1 MKLYSTRNTNLEQT
15 PWQALIQPM
24 APDGGLW
31 MFNEFPLVPWETW
44 INLPFEDIVYEI
56 LSIVFPELDIDKDF
70 IHKAYAQFEQPEIV
84 PSIFRKHQIVEL
96 YHGPSAAFKDIALSV
111 LPELS
116 HRAFIKSGTRVVP
129 HILTATSGDTG
140 SAALMGFKDS
150 VFPITVF
157 YPQVGISSIQRRQ
170 MTTIEAKG
178 VKVYG
183 IEGNFDD
190 AQAVVKHL
198 FRHDKDHHYGSANS
212 INIGRL
218 IPQLA
223 YYFKAY
229 GDAIKHHRIQ
239 KGEALSFSIPSG
251 NFGNAFAGYC
261 AYRMG
266 LPIKHLIIASNAN
279 DVLTE
284 FFTQGRYNRRREFLH
299 TQSPSMDILVSS
311 NLERLLFLEADDK
324 HVSKYMH
331 ELDHEGAYLIDPD
344 LLNRIQSRFKAY
356 RIDEVLTSQTIQT
369 VYDQEQVLL
378 DPHTAVAWAAAER
391 YQIEYPNQAIAV
403 LATASAYK
411 FPRSV
416 LNALKAHPSE
426 DDFTAMVELSKLTGI
441 PIPRALRSL
450 EDLPEIHTQIL
461 SIAQAKELK

>member
-1 MKLYSTRNTNLEQT
+1 M
-15 PWQALIQPM
+15 
-24 APDGGLW
+24 
-31 MFNEFPLVPWETW
+31 
-44 INLPFEDIVYEI
+44 
-56 LSIVFPELDIDKDF
+56 
-70 IHKAYAQFEQPEIV
+70 

-96 YHGPSAAFKDIALSV
+96 YHGPSAAFKDIAALSV

-157 YPQVGISSIQRRQ
+157 YPQGHQFNSTSSNDYDRC
-170 MTTIEAKG
+170 AKVSRSMG
-178 VKVYG
+178 SKVILMMLKQSLNTSG
-183 IEGNFDD
+183 
-190 AQAVVKHL
+190 
-198 FRHDKDHHYGSANS
+198 HDKDHHYGSANS

-239 KGEALSFSIPSG
+239 KGEALSFSILGG

-311 NLERLLFLEADDK
+311 NLERLLFLEANAID
-324 HVSKYMH
+324 VAGYMH
-331 ELDHEGAYLIDPD
+331 TLDQDGMYQIDTN
-344 LLNRIQSRFKAY
+344 LLNQLQSRFKAY

-378 DPHTAVAWAAAER
+378 DPTHSSRMGCSRT
-391 YQIEYPNQAIAV
+391 
-403 LATASAYK
+403 
-411 FPRSV
+411 
-416 LNALKAHPSE
+416 
-426 DDFTAMVELSKLTGI
+426 LSN
-441 PIPRALRSL
+441 
-450 EDLPEIHTQIL
+450 
-461 SIAQAKELK
+461 

>member
-1 MKLYSTRNTNLEQT
+1 MKLYSTRNTNLKQSTWE
-15 PWQALIQPM
+15 ALIQPM
-24 APDGGLW
+24 ADDGGLW
-31 MFNEFPLVPWETW
+31 MFNDFPSVPWHTW
-44 INLPFEDIVYEI
+44 IDLPFEDIVYEI
-56 LSIVFPELDIDKDF
+56 LGIVFPELNIDKEF
-70 IHKAYAQFEQPEIV
+70 IHKAYAKFEHPEIV
-84 PSIFRKHQIVEL
+84 PSIFCKHQIVEL

-116 HRAFIKSGTRVVP
+116 HRALLKSGNQSIP

-140 SAALMGFKDS
+140 SAALMGFKDAI
-150 VFPITVF
+150 FPITVF
-157 YPQVGISSIQRRQ
+157 YPQLGISSIQRRQ
-170 MTTIEAKG
+170 MTTINAQA
-178 VKVYG
+178 VHVYG

-198 FRHDKDHHYGSANS
+198 FRNDKEHRYGSANS

-229 GDAIKHHRIQ
+229 GDAIKHKRIKLGDQ
-239 KGEALSFSIPSG
+239 LSFSIPSG
-251 NFGNAFAGYC
+251 NFGNAFAAYC
-261 AYRMG
+261 ADRMG

-279 DVLTE
+279 DVLSE
-284 FFTQGRYNRRREFLH
+284 FFTTGRYNRKRDFHH

-311 NLERLLFLEADDK
+311 NLERLLYLEADDK
-324 HVSKYMH
+324 HVAKYMH
-331 ELDHEGAYLIDPD
+331 ELDHDGAYQIDTH
-344 LLNRIQSRFKAY
+344 LLSRLQNKFKAY
-356 RIDEVLTSQTIQT
+356 RIDENQTSQTIQT

-378 DPHTAVAWAAAER
+378 DPHTAVAWAAAEC
-391 YQIEYPNQAIAV
+391 YQIECPNQAIAV

-416 LNALKAHPSE
+416 LDALKKEHSE
-426 DDFTAMVELSKLTGI
+426 DDFKAMHELSTLTKT
-441 PIPRALRSL
+441 PIPKALRSL
-450 EDLPEIHTQIL
+450 VDQIEIHTQVL